1 MFNTAKKGFILKYP
15 GLINALNNTFNNVE
29 VKKGFLSQDDEV
41 YLKKDF
47 VIGNS
52 QFDVFFHV
60 SQNKN
65 KFDDIGLGI
74 DFDYLIHNKR
84 KPGKGFNLNSKMDF
98 CDIDNKQ
105 DYIKYLNHL
114 GIKNHLLSKYKGEYL
129 MDFEKLPD
137 SNLETLLLSKE
148 RWERNKDPNTFEQ
161 YLKND
166 YEQSFKNISGKDN
179 TTNNTLVKFILEKN
193 KKDIKSMESYEE
205 AKNNKMLW
213 HINTLKNNGT
223 NYDALGKPLGVKHQQ
238 FKFNNFKYITFN
250 NHTIESFDYEN
261 ADFLNGYKH
270 KSNFVLHIEIKNKK
284 SILYQSFTLLD
295 SNKMSEITLTD
306 YDNIKN
312 KLDEFL
318 ESFESSVSHKN
329 LSNNL
334 NVRSLVYELTGKNY
348 TKLKINNPTNSSKSN
363 TMKSNSLE
371 YMNSTLIHIKT
382 KMRLFFST
390 EIGRFESN
398 GYNLI
403 HGNFL
408 SPPDH
413 IILLDALK
421 LVEEAL
427 WNSLAGLVAEVG
439 AQSIYG
445 KFLTDKWDNLIDE
458 SKQEELNKFLNG
470 KNIKL
475 IKFHDEPNDDQSL
488 YLG

>member
-29 VKKGFLSQDDEV
+29 VKKDFLSLDDEV

-47 VIGNS
+47 FIGNS
-52 QFDVFFHV
+52 QFDLFFHI

-65 KFDDIGLGI
+65 KFDDIRLGV

-84 KPGKGFNLNSKMDF
+84 KPSKGFNLNSKMDF

-129 MDFEKLPD
+129 MDFEDDRDPLIKIFH
-137 SNLETLLLSKE
+137 THRKE
-148 RWERNKDPNTFEQ
+148 
-161 YLKND
+161 
-166 YEQSFKNISGKDN
+166 
-179 TTNNTLVKFILEKN
+179 
-193 KKDIKSMESYEE
+193 DIKSMESYEE
-205 AKNNKMLW
+205 AQNNQMLL

-223 NYDALGKPLGVKHQQ
+223 NYDALGKPQGVKHLQ
-238 FKFNNFKYITFN
+238 FNFNNFKYITFN

-295 SNKMSEITLTD
+295 SNNMSEITLTD

-318 ESFESSVSHKN
+318 ESFESSATHKN

-334 NVRSLVYELTGKNY
+334 NVKSLVYELTGKNY
-348 TKLKINNPTNSSKSN
+348 TKPKLNKPTNSSKSN
-363 TMKSNSLE
+363 ATKNNSLE
-371 YMNSTLIHIKT
+371 YMNSTLIPIKT
-382 KMRLFFST
+382 KMCLFFST
-390 EIGRFESN
+390 EIGTFESN

-413 IILLDALK
+413 IILLNALK

-458 SKQEELNKFLNG
+458 SKEEELNKFLNV

>member
-1 MFNTAKKGFILKYP
+1 MFNTAKKEFILKYP
-15 GLINALNNTFNNVE
+15 GLINALNNTFNNTFNNVE
-29 VKKGFLSQDDEV
+29 VKKDFLSLDDEV

-52 QFDVFFHV
+52 QFNMFFHI

-105 DYIKYLNHL
+105 EYIKYLNHL

-129 MDFEKLPD
+129 MDFEKGPGIGVE
-137 SNLETLLLSKE
+137 SLLLRKYD
-148 RWERNKDPNTFEQ
+148 WKLKKDPNTFEQ
-161 YLKND
+161 YLKN
-166 YEQSFKNISGKDN
+166 
-179 TTNNTLVKFILEKN
+179 ILAIDWTEN
-193 KKDIKSMESYEE
+193 IKSMESYEE
-205 AKNNKMLW
+205 EKNNKMLW

-284 SILYQSFTLLD
+284 SILYHSFTLLD
-295 SNKMSEITLTD
+295 SNNMIEITLTD

-318 ESFESSVSHKN
+318 ESFESSSTHKN

-348 TKLKINNPTNSSKSN
+348 TKPKLNKSTNSSKSN
-363 TMKSNSLE
+363 TIKNNSLE
-371 YMNSTLIHIKT
+371 YMNSTLIPIKT
-382 KMRLFFST
+382 KMCIFFST
-390 EIGRFESN
+390 EIGSFESN

-421 LVEEAL
+421 LVEEVL
-427 WNSLAGLVAEVG
+427 WNSLAVLVAEVG

-458 SKQEELNKFLNG
+458 SKQEELNKFLNV

-475 IKFHDEPNDDQSL
+475 IKFHDEPNDDQSQ

>member
-1 MFNTAKKGFILKYP
+1 MFNTAKKKFILKYP

-29 VKKGFLSQDDEV
+29 VKKDFLSLDDEV

-47 VIGNS
+47 AIGNS
-52 QFDVFFHV
+52 QFNVFFHI

-65 KFDDIGLGI
+65 KFDDIMLGI
-74 DFDYLIHNKR
+74 DFDYLIYNK
-84 KPGKGFNLNSKMDF
+84 KKSGKGFNLNSKMDF

-114 GIKNHLLSKYKGEYL
+114 GIKNHILSKYKGEYL
-129 MDFEKLPD
+129 MDFEDDRDPLIKIFH
-137 SNLETLLLSKE
+137 THRKE
-148 RWERNKDPNTFEQ
+148 
-161 YLKND
+161 
-166 YEQSFKNISGKDN
+166 
-179 TTNNTLVKFILEKN
+179 
-193 KKDIKSMESYEE
+193 DIKSMESYEE
-205 AKNNKMLW
+205 AQNNQMLL
-213 HINTLKNNGT
+213 HINTLKNNGA
-223 NYDALGKPLGVKHQQ
+223 NYDALGKPQGVKHLQ

-250 NHTIESFDYEN
+250 NHTIKSFDYEN

-295 SNKMSEITLTD
+295 SNNMSEITLTD

-318 ESFESSVSHKN
+318 ESFESSATHKN

-348 TKLKINNPTNSSKSN
+348 TKPKLNKPTNSSKSN
-363 TMKSNSLE
+363 AMKNNSLE
-371 YMNSTLIHIKT
+371 YMNSTLIPIKT
-382 KMRLFFST
+382 KMCLFFST
-390 EIGRFESN
+390 ELGRFESN

-439 AQSIYG
+439 AQSLYG

-458 SKQEELNKFLNG
+458 SKQEELNKFLNV

>member
-1 MFNTAKKGFILKYP
+1 MFNKAKKGFILKHP

-29 VKKGFLSQDDEV
+29 VKKDFLSQDDEV

-52 QFDVFFHV
+52 QLNMFFYI

-65 KFDDIGLGI
+65 KFDDIRLGI
-74 DFDYLIHNKR
+74 DFDYLIHNK
-84 KPGKGFNLNSKMDF
+84 KKTGKGFNLNSKMDF

-129 MDFEKLPD
+129 MDFEDDRDPLIK
-137 SNLETLLLSKE
+137 NFHTHRKE
-148 RWERNKDPNTFEQ
+148 
-161 YLKND
+161 
-166 YEQSFKNISGKDN
+166 
-179 TTNNTLVKFILEKN
+179 
-193 KKDIKSMESYEE
+193 DIKSMESYEE
-205 AKNNKMLW
+205 AQKNQMLL

-223 NYDALGKPLGVKHQQ
+223 NYDALGKPQGVKHLQ

-270 KSNFVLHIEIKNKK
+270 KSNFIIHIEIKNKK
-284 SILYQSFTLLD
+284 SILYQSFILLD
-295 SNKMSEITLTD
+295 SNNMSEITLTD
-306 YDNIKN
+306 YDNVKN

-318 ESFESSVSHKN
+318 ESFESSATHKN

-334 NVRSLVYELTGKNY
+334 NVGSLVYELTGKNY
-348 TKLKINNPTNSSKSN
+348 VKQDLNNSTNSKNNNSVPN
-363 TMKSNSLE
+363 NSLE
-371 YMNSTLIHIKT
+371 DMNSTLIPIKK
-382 KMRLFFST
+382 KMCLYFST

-408 SPPDH
+408 CPPDH
-413 IILLDALK
+413 IILLDAIK
-421 LVEEAL
+421 LVEEVL
-427 WNSLAGLVAEVG
+427 WNFLAELVAEVG
-439 AQSIYG
+439 VQSIYG
-445 KFLTDKWDNLIDE
+445 KFLLDKWDNLIDE
-458 SKQEELNKFLNG
+458 SKQEELQKFLNV

-475 IKFHDEPNDDQSL
+475 IKFHDEPNDDSSL

>member
-1 MFNTAKKGFILKYP
+1 MFNTAKKEFILKYP
-15 GLINALNNTFNNVE
+15 GLINALNNTFNNID
-29 VKKGFLSQDDEV
+29 VKKDLLSLDDEV

-52 QFDVFFHV
+52 QFNVFFHI

-65 KFDDIGLGI
+65 KFDDIRLEI
-74 DFDYLIHNKR
+74 DFDYLIHNKK

-114 GIKNHLLSKYKGEYL
+114 GLKNHILSKYKGELL
-129 MDFEKLPD
+129 MEFEQSPD
-137 SNLETLLLSKE
+137 IGVETLLLKKASWELNKE
-148 RWERNKDPNTFEQ
+148 PNTFEQ
-161 YLKND
+161 YLKNT
-166 YEQSFKNISGKDN
+166 FPKDW
-179 TTNNTLVKFILEKN
+179 TE
-193 KKDIKSMESYEE
+193 DIKTMESYEE
-205 AKNNKMLW
+205 AKKNKMLW
-213 HINTLKNNGT
+213 HHNTLKNNGT
-223 NYDALGKPLGVKHQQ
+223 NYDALGKPQGVKQLQ
-238 FKFNNFKYITFN
+238 RLSLRDWKFITFN
-250 NHTIESFDYEN
+250 NHTISSFDYEN
-261 ADFLNGYKH
+261 ADFLDGYKH

-295 SNKMSEITLTD
+295 SNNMSEITLTD
-306 YDNIKN
+306 YDNVKN

-318 ESFESSVSHKN
+318 ESFESSATHKN

-348 TKLKINNPTNSSKSN
+348 IKPKLNNPTNSSKSN
-363 TMKSNSLE
+363 TMKNNSLE
-371 YMNSTLIHIKT
+371 YMNSTLIPIKT
-382 KMRLFFST
+382 KMCLFFST

-421 LVEEAL
+421 IVEEAL

-439 AQSIYG
+439 VQSIYG
-445 KFLTDKWDNLIDE
+445 RFLLDKWDNLIDE
-458 SKQEELNKFLNG
+458 SKQEELQKFLNV

-475 IKFHDEPNDDQSL
+475 IKFHDEPNDDSSL
-488 YLG
+488 HLG